1 MSIRIVLA
9 DDHGVVLDGLQRLLD
24 LEEDMEVVGQAQD
37 GRRAVEL
44 ACEHRPDVVVLDVA
58 MPRLNG
64 LAAIRQILRDAPAT
78 RVIALT
84 MHTSGQ
90 IVTDALRAGASGYV
104 VKSARI
110 EEVVQAIRAV
120 AAGKTYLSSEIAGQ
134 IVETFVRNGAGE
146 PDAPGSV
153 LSDREKEVL
162 QLVAEGRTT
171 RQIASTLHVS
181 VKTVETHRRSIMRKL
196 DLHNVAQLTKY
207 AIRQGLTPLDS

>member
-134 IVETFVRNGAGE
+134 IVENFVRSGAAE

-171 RQIASTLHVS
+171 RGIASTLHVS